1 MKINELRV
9 GNWVYDNECVC
20 SKIVGVKPF
29 DDSVGCNELED
40 GSVLVDW
47 YPQGQSP
54 SREYFM
60 DVNDLIPIPLSED
73 ILLKCGFKMELSIS
87 TPTFICKQRR
97 DLIVQSLPEIGSYI
111 FRIQAGMGYPTFV
124 RYVDYLHQLQN
135 LFFAITGEELEVE
148 L

>member
-1 MKINELRV
+1 MKVNELRV
-9 GNWVYDNECVC
+9 GSWVYDDEGVC

-60 DVNDLIPIPLSED
+60 DVSDLKPISLSEE
-73 ILLKCGFKMELSIS
+73 ILLKCGFVRRGFSINGYVFAKSLAYHVTKML
-87 TPTFICKQRR
+87 
-97 DLIVQSLPEIGSYI
+97 DYYA
-111 FRIQAGMGYPTFV
+111 FRINTLSCNNVFIREV
-124 RYVDYLHQLQN
+124 RYLHELQN
-135 LFFAITGEELEVE
+135 LYFAITGEELEVK